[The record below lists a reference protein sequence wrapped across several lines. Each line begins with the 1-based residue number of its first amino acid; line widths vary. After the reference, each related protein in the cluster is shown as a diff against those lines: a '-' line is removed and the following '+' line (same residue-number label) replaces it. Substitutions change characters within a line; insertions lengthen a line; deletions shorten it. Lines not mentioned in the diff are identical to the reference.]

1 LAKAI
6 FGLVALALLV
16 LVLAG
21 CGSSSPAAPSAEAA
35 FCQSVTTLG
44 IATNQLAQ
52 VNGSTTSGQAKSDF
66 QGVTEALADVKTAA
80 VNVHTA
86 RVNDLET
93 AINNL
98 QQTIT
103 TLPNSATLSEAA
115 TSIQTQV
122 TAVQSARGQL
132 GTQVSRGTP
141 TATP

>member
-1 LAKAI
+1 MAKTI
-6 FGLVALALLV
+6 VGLLALAL

-21 CGSSSPAAPSAEAA
+21 CGSSSPATPSAETA
-35 FCQSVTTLG
+35 FCQSLTTLG

-52 VNGSTTSGQAKSDF
+52 VNGGTTIGQAKSDF
-66 QGVTEALADVKTAA
+66 QGVTEALSDVKTAA
-80 VNVHTA
+80 MNVHTA

-98 QQTIT
+98 HQTIT

-115 TSIQTQV
+115 TSIQTQAA
-122 TAVQSARGQL
+122 AVQSARGQL
-132 GTQVSRGTP
+132 GTQVGCGTP